1 MGCRWSESTDL
12 STSSNRVD
20 NFRPEN
26 RDGMNENNTF
36 DVDMNGMDSNAN
48 IDNIKLSPLNDRQ
61 ERFCYEY
68 VFHVNATK
76 AAINA
81 GYSEKTAY
89 SIGYENL
96 KKPQIQER
104 IKQMKDNLSETS
116 GISAL
121 KVLKEHEKIGF
132 TSIAH
137 LHRTWITRTD
147 FESLTDDQK
156 SAIKS
161 ISTKVVKAN
170 IGSKDEPEIVDVEY
184 VKIELFD
191 KQKSLDAINQML
203 GYNAPTETN
212 ISGDGLKIEFINYAR
227 EDKDGNDI

>member
-1 MGCRWSESTDL
+1 M
-12 STSSNRVD
+12 D

-26 RDGMNENNTF
+26 RDGMNENNKF
-36 DVDMNGMDSNAN
+36 EVDMNGMGSNAN

-61 ERFCYEY
+61 EKFCYEY
-68 VFHVNATK
+68 VLHLNATK

-89 SIGYENL
+89 SIGSENL
-96 KKPQIQER
+96 KKPEIQER
-104 IKQMKDNLSETS
+104 IRRMQDNLSETA
-116 GISAL
+116 GLSAL
-121 KVLKEHEKIGF
+121 RVIKEHEKIAF

-161 ISTKVVKAN
+161 ISTKVVKSN
-170 IGSKDEPEIVDVEY
+170 IGSSDEPEIVDVEY

>member
-1 MGCRWSESTDL
+1 
-12 STSSNRVD
+12 
-20 NFRPEN
+20 
-26 RDGMNENNTF
+26 
-36 DVDMNGMDSNAN
+36 MNGMDVNSN
-48 IDNIKLSPLNDRQ
+48 IDNVKLAPLNDRQ

-68 VFHVNATK
+68 VLHLNATK

-81 GYSEKTAY
+81 GYSEATARQ
-89 SIGYENL
+89 IGCENL
-96 KKPQIQER
+96 TKPNIQER
-104 IKQMKDNLSETS
+104 IRRMQDNLSETAEL
-116 GISAL
+116 SAL
-121 KVLKEHEKIGF
+121 RVLKEHEKIAF

-161 ISTKVVKAN
+161 ISTKIVKAN

>member
-1 MGCRWSESTDL
+1 
-12 STSSNRVD
+12 
-20 NFRPEN
+20 
-26 RDGMNENNTF
+26 MNKNNTF
-36 DVDMNGMDSNAN
+36 GAMKN
-48 IDNIKLSPLNDRQ
+48 IEERQHMEEMAKLTDKQ
-61 ERFCYEY
+61 EKFCYEY
-68 VFHVNATK
+68 VFHLNATK

-89 SIGYENL
+89 SIGNENL
-96 KKPQIQER
+96 KKPEIQAR
-104 IKQMKDNLSETS
+104 IQYMRDNLAETAQLS
-116 GISAL
+116 SL
-121 KVLKEHEKIGF
+121 RVLKEHEKIAF

-156 SAIKS
+156 AAIKS
-161 ISTKVVKAN
+161 ISTKVVKSN
-170 IGSKDEPEIVDVEY
+170 IGSKDEPVIVDVEY

>member
-1 MGCRWSESTDL
+1 M
-12 STSSNRVD
+12 D
-20 NFRPEN
+20 NFRLKN
-26 RDGMNENNTF
+26 RDGVNENNTF
-36 DVDMNGMDSNAN
+36 EVDMDGMDSNAN
-48 IDNIKLSPLNDRQ
+48 IDNVKLAPLNDRQ

-161 ISTKVVKAN
+161 ISTKVLKKN

-203 GYNAPTETN
+203 GYNAPTETK

>member
-1 MGCRWSESTDL
+1 M
-12 STSSNRVD
+12 D

-26 RDGMNENNTF
+26 RDCVNENNTF
-36 DVDMNGMDSNAN
+36 GVDMDGMDSNAN
-48 IDNIKLSPLNDRQ
+48 IDNVKLAPLNDRQ

-68 VFHVNATK
+68 VLHLNATK

-89 SIGYENL
+89 SIGSENL
-96 KKPQIQER
+96 KKPEIQER
-104 IKQMKDNLSETS
+104 IRQMQDNLSETA
-116 GISAL
+116 GLSAL
-121 KVLKEHEKIGF
+121 RVIKEHEKIAF

-191 KQKSLDAINQML
+191 KQRSLDAINQML

>member
-1 MGCRWSESTDL
+1 MGCQWSESADL
-12 STSSNRVD
+12 STSSHRVD
-20 NFRPEN
+20 NFCSEN

-36 DVDMNGMDSNAN
+36 EVDMNGMGSNAN

-61 ERFCYEY
+61 EKFCYEY
-68 VFHVNATK
+68 VLHLNATK

-89 SIGYENL
+89 SIGSENL
-96 KKPQIQER
+96 KKPEIQER
-104 IKQMKDNLSETS
+104 IRRMQDNLSETS

-121 KVLKEHEKIGF
+121 RVLKEHEKIGF

-227 EDKDGNDI
+227 KDKDGNDI